1 MALQK
6 TPLLRPMRGNG
17 STLYVFPSAS
27 EDIGLNIN
35 SDTTGVALSNYM
47 LLNFTNSNFGITE
60 PVELARSIQNYAMNF
75 ETLLLNQPDYSF
87 QESYT
92 VSENVFWHWMMT
104 HGGSKPNA
112 FEFERISP
120 DKNIYREK
128 YYESGNN
135 NRMIQCFGTIDGGNS
150 LSTDFGMF
158 NETYIT
164 IPTSYGNGPVFFR
177 TVDNNN
183 NINYKKGKTYSAGTN
198 IIQGRTET
206 EYSYLGVEAQYDV
219 SQSYRTNESDDA
231 FEVIT
236 DFTTIQSTLHDLSNG
251 EFTQSIS
258 SFDDINVD
266 FNDALSSIKVDN
278 QAVYSMANGCEFK
291 FNAILLYYS
300 VYDLNDVYKQPIAT
314 NLFGIVFLD
323 GGTSSTENYTLNPVI
338 KKKSYKGQSGKNAYF
353 GNAYS
358 FRINIKTMSVYD
370 NTDARIEDN
379 TTTTSIYSE
388 DFNDVL
394 SNLNRA
400 IDIMNTNV
408 QTTRAIQDSYMS
420 IRAELSDFREQFNE
434 YKTQILQII
443 NDTVNEKF
451 QETKSELETYI
462 EQEIKDAVAELEAY
476 NGKQPQINQDDTEA
490 DVDAVNIYGA
500 TRLTKTTNKKVYTL
514 GASSVQV
521 NQNTDKYSNEITVL
535 RDELTVAND
544 AIEELRKEIE
554 ELKSSK
560 NKKKK

>member
-1 MALQK
+1 
-6 TPLLRPMRGNG
+6 
-17 STLYVFPSAS
+17 
-27 EDIGLNIN
+27 
-35 SDTTGVALSNYM
+35 
-47 LLNFTNSNFGITE
+47 
-60 PVELARSIQNYAMNF
+60 
-75 ETLLLNQPDYSF
+75 
-87 QESYT
+87 
-92 VSENVFWHWMMT
+92 
-104 HGGSKPNA
+104 
-112 FEFERISP
+112 
-120 DKNIYREK
+120 
-128 YYESGNN
+128 
-135 NRMIQCFGTIDGGNS
+135 
-150 LSTDFGMF
+150 
-158 NETYIT
+158 
-164 IPTSYGNGPVFFR
+164 
-177 TVDNNN
+177 
-183 NINYKKGKTYSAGTN
+183 
-198 IIQGRTET
+198 
-206 EYSYLGVEAQYDV
+206 
-219 SQSYRTNESDDA
+219 
-231 FEVIT
+231 
-236 DFTTIQSTLHDLSNG
+236 
-251 EFTQSIS
+251 
-258 SFDDINVD
+258 
-266 FNDALSSIKVDN
+266 
-278 QAVYSMANGCEFK
+278 MANGCEFK